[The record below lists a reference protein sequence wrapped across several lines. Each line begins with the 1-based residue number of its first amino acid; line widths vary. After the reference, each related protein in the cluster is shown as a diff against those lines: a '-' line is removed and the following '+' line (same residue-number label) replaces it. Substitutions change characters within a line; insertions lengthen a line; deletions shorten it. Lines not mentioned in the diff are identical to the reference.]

1 MKKIAV
7 LILGLL
13 FFSSFLYAGPF
24 GLSNGMTLE
33 EVTEAC
39 NGEIPKRIAQDDR
52 YFIIPSK
59 SHSTFTTYIAW
70 ISEDYGLYH
79 IRAISDKIHTN
90 NYGKELQ
97 NAFYSFEPR
106 IENTYGKGSIFDG
119 ITDSNTIWD
128 QDKYWFKAL
137 SDGAR
142 DLYAEWYPKQGQKV
156 IKDDL
161 TYIRLWVSNADYDNG
176 ILLLDYEFVN
186 HKQVEAQEDDVL

>member
-106 IENTYGKGSIFDG
+106 IENAYGKGSIFDG
-119 ITDSNTIWD
+119 ITDI
-128 QDKYWFKAL
+128 
-137 SDGAR
+137 
-142 DLYAEWYPKQGQKV
+142 
-156 IKDDL
+156 
-161 TYIRLWVSNADYDNG
+161 
-176 ILLLDYEFVN
+176 
-186 HKQVEAQEDDVL
+186 

>member
-13 FFSSFLYAGPF
+13 LFSSFLYAGPF

-52 YFIIPSK
+52 YFIVPSK

-79 IRAISDKIHTN
+79 IRAI
-90 NYGKELQ
+90 
-97 NAFYSFEPR
+97 
-106 IENTYGKGSIFDG
+106 
-119 ITDSNTIWD
+119 
-128 QDKYWFKAL
+128 
-137 SDGAR
+137 
-142 DLYAEWYPKQGQKV
+142 
-156 IKDDL
+156 
-161 TYIRLWVSNADYDNG
+161 
-176 ILLLDYEFVN
+176 
-186 HKQVEAQEDDVL
+186 

>member
-13 FFSSFLYAGPF
+13 LFSSFLYAGPF

-52 YFIIPSK
+52 YFITPSK

-79 IRAISDKIHTN
+79 IRAISDKIYTN

-119 ITDSNTIWD
+119 ITDI
-128 QDKYWFKAL
+128 
-137 SDGAR
+137 
-142 DLYAEWYPKQGQKV
+142 
-156 IKDDL
+156 
-161 TYIRLWVSNADYDNG
+161 
-176 ILLLDYEFVN
+176 
-186 HKQVEAQEDDVL
+186 